1 MKNVENQKPQHYR
14 DGCSVPIS
22 VFFGFVLAWALCG
35 LAIAEYQ
42 RSIMR
47 YKMEKIKYE
56 RFMDSVQK
64 HDSEMRVLSQTNGG
78 IKTR

>member
-1 MKNVENQKPQHYR
+1 MENQKPQHYR

-22 VFFGFVLAWALCG
+22 VIFSCVLAWALCG
-35 LAIAEYQ
+35 LAINEYR
-42 RSIMR
+42 RSNMR

-64 HDSEMRVLSQTNGG
+64 HDSAMRVLNQTNGG